1 MRYVGNYMVG
11 IVSSVEHMWR
21 GAVAVRLDCVGE
33 VRNSIS
39 AAKKRGHCL
48 FFPLTGKGEIL

>member
-21 GAVAVRLDCVGE
+21 GAVVVRLDCVGE

-39 AAKKRGHCL
+39 AAKKGGAVY
-48 FFPLTGKGEIL
+48 FFH